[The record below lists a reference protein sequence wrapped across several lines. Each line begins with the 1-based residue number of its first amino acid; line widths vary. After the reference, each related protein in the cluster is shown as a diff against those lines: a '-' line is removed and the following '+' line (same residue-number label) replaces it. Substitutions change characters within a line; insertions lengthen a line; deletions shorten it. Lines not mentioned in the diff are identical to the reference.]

1 LSGVEG
7 PERGVTLVTDDVK
20 RPIPMRFRIVYAVI
34 ILLFLVSIAVPIVAS
49 RTTVSHLDRQD
60 CSDEL
65 EGAAWKALGDA
76 LEAPPA
82 PHPDRIE
89 ATHRLAVAAQRLGN
103 TVELCD

>member
-1 LSGVEG
+1 MPV
-7 PERGVTLVTDDVK
+7 
-20 RPIPMRFRIVYAVI
+20 RFRIVYAVI
-34 ILLFLVSIAVPIVAS
+34 IVLLLATIAVPFIAS
-49 RTTVSHLDRQD
+49 RSTVNHLDRQD

-89 ATHRLAVAAQRLGN
+89 ATHRLAAAAQRLGN
-103 TVELCD
+103 TVALCD